1 MTQGLQLSPGQLGGI
16 KVTALAWA
24 TSRQLR
30 GAAGQTRKLP
40 NFRCERGHENKVL

>member
-30 GAAGQTRKLP
+30 GAAGQARKLP